1 MNTFKKIDLHKLR
14 NYEFFQFFV
23 QFLRLVEE
31 FGTEALKIK
40 AVFEKFLLLFGQ
52 LDKALEVI
60 SKSDITPQIA
70 EVDHRRDTTYKG
82 FAEAVKSASKHFKP
96 EMAEAARKL
105 QIVIDH
111 FGDFTKLPYNEET
124 GKIYN
129 LVQELQNEKY
139 SPLVSMLNLTEWVN
153 ELVAINIE
161 FDTLIKNRFDER
173 LEKQELRV
181 KAIRKEVEES
191 YKEIA
196 GDIEAL
202 CRVHKTEIYID
213 FINKLNIQ
221 ITYYNNILLQRKGR
235 AEKQKE
241 QQPESS
247 TAKIFE

>member
-1 MNTFKKIDLHKLR
+1 MITIKKLNFVRLR
-14 NYEFFQFFV
+14 NHEFFQFFV
-23 QFLRLVEE
+23 QFIRLVEE
-31 FGTEALKIK
+31 FGTEALQIK
-40 AVFEKFLLLFGQ
+40 SVFEKFIPLFGQ

-60 SKSDITPQIA
+60 PKSDITPQISD
-70 EVDHRRDTTYKG
+70 VDQRRDTTYKG
-82 FAEAVKSASKHFKP
+82 FTEAVKSASKHFKP

-129 LVQELQNEKY
+129 FVQELQNEKY

-161 FDTLIKNRFDER
+161 FDTLIKSRFDES

-181 KAIRKEVEES
+181 RAIRKEIDES
-191 YKEIA
+191 YKEIT

-202 CRVHKTEIYID
+202 CRVHKTEIYIE
-213 FINKLNIQ
+213 FINKLNTQ
-221 ITYYNNILLQRKGR
+221 ISYYHNILLQRKGR

-247 TAKIFE
+247 TEKIFE